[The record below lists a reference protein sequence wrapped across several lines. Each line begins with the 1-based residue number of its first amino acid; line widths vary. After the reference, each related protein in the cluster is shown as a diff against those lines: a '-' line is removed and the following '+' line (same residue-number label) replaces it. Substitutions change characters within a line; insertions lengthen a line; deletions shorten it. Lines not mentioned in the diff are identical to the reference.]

1 MKKTVLYIIDSLEKG
16 GAEIMLVS
24 PLTEIHRHYKIILV
38 TLRPENV
45 FKENELIYDRRYC
58 LDMKSRHNLL
68 TASKKLKKI
77 ISENNVTLVHS
88 FLYWSSIVSRIAC
101 GKKIPYTFSLA
112 TMMNGGVYRLKK
124 WSGYTLL
131 LDRFTYRKN
140 HFVISPTNEV
150 LLDFEN
156 SVGLKGRSAV
166 LYNFVK
172 REFFNHEIDY
182 KFSNDTLKLVAVGN
196 LKSVKNYQLLIEA
209 FKLLGKTPVSL
220 DIYGEGAERSSLQQQ
235 IEKFGLSIELK
246 GSQENIYE
254 ILPQYDAYVMSSFI
268 EGFGVSAAEAM
279 AVGLPLLLSDIKVLR
294 EISEGNALFFDPFRP
309 ESFVAV
315 IHKIL
320 SGEVDL
326 KKLSEKVKKIARNN
340 YTQEKYLRGLF
351 DVYQQIIPGSVLEG
365 NKIK

>member
-1 MKKTVLYIIDSLEKG
+1 MKKKILYIIDSLEKG

-24 PLTEIHRHYKIILV
+24 PLAEIHQHYEIILV

-45 FKENELIYDRRYC
+45 FNENELICDKRYC
-58 LDMKSRHNLL
+58 LDMVNRFELL
-68 TASKKLKKI
+68 TAVRKLKKI
-77 ISENNVTLVHS
+77 ITENNVTIVHS

-101 GKKIPYTFSLA
+101 GKKVPHTFSLA
-112 TMMNGGVYRLKK
+112 TMMNSGVYRLKK

-131 LDRFTYRKN
+131 LDRFTYQKN
-140 HFVISPTNEV
+140 HFVISPTKEV
-150 LLDFEN
+150 LQDFDN
-156 SVGLKGRSAV
+156 SVGLKGGSSV

-172 REFFNHEIDY
+172 REFFDHKINFILPGD
-182 KFSNDTLKLVAVGN
+182 KLKLVAVGN

-209 FKLLGKTPVSL
+209 FKLLGNIPVSL
-220 DIYGEGAERSSLQQQ
+220 DIYGEGSERYSLQQQ
-235 IEKFGLSIELK
+235 ITKFGLPIELK

-254 ILPQYDAYVMSSFI
+254 ILPHYDAYVMSSFI

-294 EISEGNALFFDPFRP
+294 EISEGNALFFDPFKP
-309 ESFVAV
+309 ESFVAL

-320 SGEVDL
+320 TGEIDL
-326 KKLSEKVKKIARNN
+326 KKLSEKVKEIARNN

-351 DVYQQIIPGSVLEG
+351 EIYQQIIPGSVLEG
-365 NKIK
+365 KNKK

>member
-24 PLTEIHRHYKIILV
+24 PLAEIHRHYKIILV

-45 FKENELIYDRRYC
+45 FKENELIYDKRYC
-58 LDMKSRHNLL
+58 LDMKSRLNLL
-68 TASKKLKKI
+68 TASRKLKKI

-88 FLYWSSIVSRIAC
+88 FLYWSGIVARIAC
-101 GKKIPYTFSLA
+101 GKKISYTFSLA

-150 LLDFEN
+150 LDDFNN
-156 SVGLKGRSAV
+156 SVGLKGESAV

-172 REFFNHEIDY
+172 KEFFDHEIDY

-209 FKLLGKTPVSL
+209 FKLLGNLPVSL
-220 DIYGEGAERSSLQQQ
+220 DIYGEGQERSALQQE
-235 IEKFGLSIELK
+235 INKFGLAIELK
-246 GSQENIYE
+246 GSHENIYE
-254 ILPQYDAYVMSSFI
+254 ILPNYDAYVMSSFI

-279 AVGLPLLLSDIKVLR
+279 AVGIPLLLSDIKVLR
-294 EISEGNALFFDPFRP
+294 EISEGNALFFDPFKP

-315 IHKIL
+315 INQIL
-320 SGEVDL
+320 AGDIDM
-326 KKLSEKVKKIARNN
+326 KNLSEKVKEIARNN
-340 YTQEKYLRGLF
+340 YTQGKYLRGLF
-351 DVYQQIIPGSVLEG
+351 EVYKRIIPGSVLEVN
-365 NKIK
+365 NKK